1 MDTKGNV
8 DVQTHGPPEQTTL
21 YRKSTAL
28 EAKCW
33 AEHLSRF
40 PEVCKKQTSDL
51 ELEEARRRGWYRVLP
66 PVAAPHEKEPTMS
79 ELLQE
84 IDEEVR
90 KALILY

>member
-1 MDTKGNV
+1 MNTKGNV
-8 DVQTHGPPEQTTL
+8 DVQTHGPPEQPPLCKKLTV
-21 YRKSTAL
+21 L

-40 PEVCKKQTSDL
+40 PELCKKQTSDV
-51 ELEEARRRGWYRVLP
+51 ELEEARRRGCYRVLP
-66 PVAAPHEKEPTMS
+66 PIAAPHKKEPTMN

-84 IDEEVR
+84 IDEGVR